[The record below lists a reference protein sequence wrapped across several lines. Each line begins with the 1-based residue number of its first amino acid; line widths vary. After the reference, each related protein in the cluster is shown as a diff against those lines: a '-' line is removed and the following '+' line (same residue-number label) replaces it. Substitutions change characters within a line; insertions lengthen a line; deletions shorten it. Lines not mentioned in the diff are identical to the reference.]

1 MGAETHEEIARVGK
15 EAIRMALAGRLKHR
29 ETAAGCVPAAVLLPL
44 FQKENDY
51 HLVFTRRT
59 ETVSHHKGQVS
70 FPGGRLHPEDRSLLD
85 AALREAWEEIG
96 LPTGDAEVLGELDDI
111 VTHTTNFLISPFVAT
126 IPYPHQFRA
135 NPAEVAEI
143 IEVPLRVLQD
153 RCNFEEDVV
162 EVGGLEIPQCYY
174 HCGGH
179 VIFGA
184 TARIVKHFLEVIG
197 PPGRE
202 P

>member
-1 MGAETHEEIARVGK
+1 
-15 EAIRMALAGRLKHR
+15 MALAGRPKHR
-29 ETAAGCVPAAVLLPL
+29 ETAVGCVPAAVLLPL